1 MAGTLNKVT
10 LLGNL
15 VRDPEVRYGPDGG
28 KIVTFSVATSEQW
41 KDKNT
46 GERKEKAE
54 FHRVVVFNEK
64 LADVCERFL
73 KKGKK
78 VFLEGQLQT
87 RKWTDAASGQEK
99 YTTEVVIQRFRG
111 EIILCD
117 SGGRDGGF
125 GDAID
130 ARDGFSPLPS
140 SGSSSKALD
149 SFDDDIPF

>member
-78 VFLEGQLQT
+78 IFLEGQLQT

-117 SGGRDGGF
+117 GGSREGGF
-125 GDAID
+125 SDSL
-130 ARDGFSPLPS
+130 DGPESFGALPS
-140 SGSSSKALD
+140 AASSKGLD
-149 SFDDDIPF
+149 TFDDEIPF

>member
-111 EIILCD
+111 EIIMCD

-125 GDAID
+125 GDSID
-130 ARDGFSPLPS
+130 ASDGFSPLPS